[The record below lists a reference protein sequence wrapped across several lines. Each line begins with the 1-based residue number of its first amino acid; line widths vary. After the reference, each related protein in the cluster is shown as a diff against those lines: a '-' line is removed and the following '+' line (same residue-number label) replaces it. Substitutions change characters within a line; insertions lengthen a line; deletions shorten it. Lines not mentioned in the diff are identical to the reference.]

1 MRGHA
6 ILTAAATRA
15 DPERAVAM
23 LADAAVACFHAG
35 NPTEMLAVAGRAMA
49 ALPDQASVR
58 SRFLAMT
65 TLGMARILGGDAAA
79 GADAIHEAITL
90 VEGAPE
96 LHDDLRLLPWLT
108 LAPIFLREAD
118 VGRSLLEHALKIA
131 RERAAVGALP
141 FVLVLLARDQATTD
155 RWAVAES
162 TYHEAIELARESDQR
177 TGLTFGLS
185 GLAWLHARRGRE
197 QKCRHA
203 ATEVM
208 ALSVELGT
216 RLYEVWATAAFGE
229 LALGLGDAAAAV
241 EQFERQRALLA
252 EMAITDVDLSPAA
265 ELVDAYMRLGRTEE
279 AQELTAELTAA
290 ANAKAQ
296 PWSLARAARCRGLV
310 APDADITVHF
320 ERALRHHEQTPDA
333 FEKAR
338 TQLAYAERLR
348 RARNRVLARKQ
359 LRDAIEAFERL
370 DARPW
375 AERARSE
382 LAATGENV
390 RRRDPSTVDELTPQ
404 ELQIGLL
411 LAGGKT
417 TRETAAALFLS
428 PKTIEYHL
436 RHVYQK
442 LDIHSREELARAL
455 AERADDVGE
464 PAGEVVS

>member
-1 MRGHA
+1 
-6 ILTAAATRA
+6 
-15 DPERAVAM
+15 M
-23 LADAAVACFHAG
+23 LSDAAIACFHAG
-35 NPTEMLAVAGRAMA
+35 NPTEMLAVASRASA
-49 ALPDQASVR
+49 VIPQQASVR
-58 SRFLAMT
+58 TRFLAMT

-90 VEGAPE
+90 VERAPE

-108 LAPIFLREAD
+108 LAPIFLRETG
-118 VGRSLLEHALKIA
+118 VGRSLIEHSLKIA

-141 FVLVLLARDQATTD
+141 FVLGLLARDQATTD

-162 TYHEAIELARESDQR
+162 TYREAIELARESDQR
-177 TGLTFGLS
+177 TGLAFGLS

-197 QKCRHA
+197 QVCRQA
-203 ATEVM
+203 ATEAM

-216 RLYEVWATAAFGE
+216 RIYEVWSTAALGE
-229 LALGLGDAAAAV
+229 LELGLGDAARAAEHL
-241 EQFERQRALLA
+241 EQRRNLLA
-252 EMAITDVDLSPAA
+252 ELAITDVDLSPAA
-265 ELVDAYMRLGRTEE
+265 ELVDAYMRLGRVEE
-279 AQELTAELTAA
+279 AQEVTAELTAA

-320 ERALRHHEQTPDA
+320 ERALRHHEQTPDV

-338 TQLAYAERLR
+338 TQLAYGERLR

-375 AERARSE
+375 ADRAGTE
-382 LAATGENV
+382 MAATGENV

-411 LAGGKT
+411 LASGKT

-455 AERADDVGE
+455 SERADD
-464 PAGEVVS
+464 AGERAAGVVS